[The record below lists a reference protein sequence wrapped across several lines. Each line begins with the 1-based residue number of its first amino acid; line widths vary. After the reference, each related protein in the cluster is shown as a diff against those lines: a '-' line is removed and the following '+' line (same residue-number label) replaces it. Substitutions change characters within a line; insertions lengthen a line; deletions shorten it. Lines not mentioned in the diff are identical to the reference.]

1 MTPNNST
8 VHRFSRKICLENYK
22 NLKSFLI
29 IAAHFSEME
38 IQERIITEAGSL
50 FARYGIRS
58 ITMDALAVEMGIS
71 KRTIYENFRDKDTLL
86 KEVIMFYK
94 MQQLEDA
101 NEIIRNS
108 ENVVI
113 ALFSLLNRMINMMKQ
128 VNPVFFQDI
137 KRYHAKIFRE
147 LQEEGDFRD
156 HSITR
161 KILTNGKEQGIFRH
175 DLNMEIVN
183 QTLHEL
189 FELFSPDSKLASEGY
204 HRGEL
209 FNNIIIPY
217 LRGIATEKGVVL
229 IDEQGKIKYE

>member
-1 MTPNNST
+1 
-8 VHRFSRKICLENYK
+8 
-22 NLKSFLI
+22 
-29 IAAHFSEME
+29 
-38 IQERIITEAGSL
+38 
-50 FARYGIRS
+50 
-58 ITMDALAVEMGIS
+58 
-71 KRTIYENFRDKDTLL
+71 
-86 KEVIMFYK
+86 
-94 MQQLEDA
+94 
-101 NEIIRNS
+101 
-108 ENVVI
+108 
-113 ALFSLLNRMINMMKQ
+113 MMKQ

-161 KILTNGKEQGIFRH
+161 KILSNGTEQGIFRQ

-189 FELFSPDSKLASEGY
+189 FELFSPDSKMTSEGY

-217 LRGIATEKGVVL
+217 LRGIATEKGIAL
-229 IDEQGKIKYE
+229 IDEQGKINYE